1 MKTKATSDFLQNQ
14 KILLILAKVIAF
26 NQILKIHTL
35 TRANLYCV
43 YLNIEYGYF
52 WTSMVKKIY
61 IF

>member
-35 TRANLYCV
+35 TLRA
-43 YLNIEYGYF
+43 
-52 WTSMVKKIY
+52 KIY
-61 IF
+61 IAFISILNMAIFGLQWL